1 MNRFLWLITFVGLGL
16 VLIAFGLTTPAHLR
30 ALDARVVLRDQ
41 PGNPSVVSES
51 FSLLSRGKIGPA
63 TLLYDA
69 ARSENISGA
78 DPLADEIKRFNRSHP
93 NDLLL
98 GSADPHL
105 GPIILA
111 RSGKTG

>member
-16 VLIAFGLTTPAHLR
+16 VLIVFGLTTPAHLR
-30 ALDARVVLRDQ
+30 ALDARVVLREQ

-51 FSLLSRGKIGPA
+51 LSLLSREKVGPA

-69 ARSENISGA
+69 ARNENIPGA
-78 DPLADEIKRFNRSHP
+78 DQLADDIKRFNRNHP

-98 GSADPHL
+98 GGADPHL
-105 GPIILA
+105 GPII
-111 RSGKTG
+111 